1 MGRAEL
7 NLILYV
13 LGIVT
18 IPSSVFG
25 GACPEIQAP
34 SGAAI
39 SFTGQI
45 SEGTTIT
52 AICTNGGIM
61 NGPSMLT
68 CIGGQWRPSAF
79 GTCSTTVGTSGTYG
93 GTTGSLGAQCLPMLL
108 PPGATLTY
116 GNGSMSSG
124 LAGLQNHGTTVTM
137 KCNDNTPVTGVSGIL
152 PSTNMLTPFAS
163 GEMMCHFGL
172 IAPLNGDIE
181 YSSGLPASAGAT
193 ATLTCRTGYTVRG
206 NSVSTCQN
214 GIFGMLGTCE
224 KAK

>member
-7 NLILYV
+7 NLVLYV
-13 LGIVT
+13 FGIVT
-18 IPSSVFG
+18 IPSSVYG

-34 SGAAI
+34 SGAAM

-52 AICTNGGIM
+52 AVCTNGGMI
-61 NGPSMLT
+61 N
-68 CIGGQWRPSAF
+68 
-79 GTCSTTVGTSGTYG
+79 
-93 GTTGSLGAQCLPMLL
+93 GAQCLPMLA
-108 PPGATLTY
+108 PSGATLTY
-116 GNGSMSSG
+116 GNGSMNSG
-124 LAGLQNHGTTVTM
+124 FAGLQIHGTTVTM
-137 KCNDNTPVTGVSGIL
+137 KCNDNTPVTGASNAVCQNGIWIPPVLGSCISSGVSGIL
-152 PSTNMLTPFAS
+152 PSNNMLTPFAG
-163 GEMMCHFGL
+163 GEIMCHFGL

-193 ATLTCRTGYTVRG
+193 ATLTCRAGYTVRG